1 MRNNYDAIQELD
13 TEVLAISTDRLSGA
27 ERAVDYL
34 DLGFPILFDPEAKV
48 VDSYGVYNLLDDNLA
63 TPSTF
68 VIDKTGM
75 VRWKYIGR
83 NSYDRPSN
91 QEIIARLKELAAR

>member
-1 MRNNYDAIQELD
+1 MQNDYDTFKGLD
-13 TEVLAISTDRLSGA
+13 TKILAISTDRLTGA
-27 ERAVDYL
+27 ERVVDYL
-34 DLGFPILFDPEAKV
+34 DLEFPILFDPDAKV
-48 VDSYGVYNLLDDNLA
+48 VDSYGVYNLLGDNLA

-83 NSYDRPSN
+83 NIYDRPSN
-91 QEIIARLKELAAR
+91 QEIIARLEALAVR

>member
-1 MRNNYDAIQELD
+1 MREDYNTIRGLDA
-13 TEVLAISTDRLSGA
+13 EVLAVSTDRLSGA

-34 DLGFPILFDPEAKV
+34 DLGFPILFDPDAKV
-48 VDSYGVYNLLDDNLA
+48 VQSYGVYDLLNDGYA

-68 VIDKTGM
+68 IIDKDGN

-83 NSYDRPSN
+83 NYYDRPTN
-91 QEIIARLKELAAR
+91 QQIIAQLEALQTG